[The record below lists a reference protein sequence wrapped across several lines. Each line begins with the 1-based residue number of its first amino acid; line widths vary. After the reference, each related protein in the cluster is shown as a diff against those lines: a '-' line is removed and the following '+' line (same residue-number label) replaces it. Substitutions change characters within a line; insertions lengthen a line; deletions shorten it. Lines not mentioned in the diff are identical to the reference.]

1 MCFFVQ
7 TNHTRKELLSLM
19 FKEINLRNHSSLHKL
34 FYSLYLNGNSYT
46 DMCTRYVKVIKPIRV
61 YKVRTGTC
69 EAKNKFH
76 KYGKI
81 KKGAKIWISHYLMST
96 GGGWVVISAHKY
108 YSTRR
113 IFFFAANGHA
123 RANWYRRI
131 A

>member
-1 MCFFVQ
+1 M
-7 TNHTRKELLSLM
+7 KKKLLKIILPLLM
-19 FKEINLRNHSSLHKL
+19 LSFL
-34 FYSLYLNGNSYT
+34 FIFNKNTVSASYLNGNSYT
-46 DMCTRYVKVIKPIRV
+46 DMCTRHVKVIKPIRV